1 MQSVGGIGKMLEH
14 LFNRATI
21 YVSHPIRGTSGD
33 MKGNCRKAQAGVRK
47 LRLLFPEVDFY
58 LPADGDLVLQV
69 LYNAKKL
76 GEKDILWADFEILR
90 ACHGWFFYRFE
101 NSSGSEQEREVAIQS
116 GFVAAEEND
125 VVYDL
130 GKASFPAI
138 RKTFSPIVNNAIKRF
153 REAKP

>member
-1 MQSVGGIGKMLEH
+1 MFL
-14 LFNRATI
+14 RPTI
-21 YVSHPIRGTSGD
+21 YVSHAIRGTSGD
-33 MKGNCRKAQAGVRK
+33 MKGNCRKAKAGVRK

-90 ACHGWFFYRFE
+90 ACHGWFFYHFE
-101 NSSGSEQEREVAIQS
+101 DSSGSEQEREVAIS
-116 GFVAAEEND
+116 AGFVEAEEND

-130 GKASFPAI
+130 GKASFSVI
-138 RKTFSPIVNNAIKRF
+138 RKTFTPIMQETVKRF
-153 REAKP
+153 RLNGK